1 MAGKTTKKP
10 EAPDQETPE
19 QESQEQTAPFHV
31 GGGVCN

>member
-10 EAPDQETPE
+10 DTPDQDTPE
-19 QESQEQTAPFHV
+19 QETSEQTAPFHV

>member
-10 EAPDQETPE
+10 DTPDQETPE
-19 QESQEQTAPFHV
+19 QEAPEQTAPFHV